1 MRPPPRDR
9 DGGRRGRWE
18 TARGRPTRFGPRQAP
33 ASSDRGGGDEIV
45 ARLERLESVV
55 MAIAA
60 HLGIDAGRPAR
71 QAGVPEVRGAPR
83 GGGRRGDA
91 DHAAGSDDA
100 HAVVRTVARR
110 LSGRIKQYQ
119 PPRGY
124 GFVTTPDTP
133 GDVFFH
139 RSDCRVD
146 PATLEPSAAVIFDLV
161 EMANGQ
167 FKAVNLAPPK

>member
-1 MRPPPRDR
+1 MTKPYLRDR
-9 DGGRRGRWE
+9 RGPRRGRGE
-18 TARGRPTRFGPRQAP
+18 TPSAPVRG
-33 ASSDRGGGDEIV
+33 DDII

-55 MAIAA
+55 TAIAA
-60 HLGIDAGRPAR
+60 RLGIDLGRPAAPAR
-71 QAGVPEVRGAPR
+71 PPRPKGARRSEVRPGDGQREAAP
-83 GGGRRGDA
+83 GG
-91 DHAAGSDDA
+91 A

-119 PPRGY
+119 PGRGY
-124 GFVTTPDTP
+124 GFAVSADTP

-146 PATLEPSAAVIFDLV
+146 PATLEPGAAVTFDLV

-167 FKAVNLAPPK
+167 FKAVNLAPAG

>member
-1 MRPPPRDR
+1 VRLKPRDR
-9 DGGRRGRWE
+9 DGRRGRLE
-18 TARGRPTRFGPRQAP
+18 APRGRPRHFGPRQ
-33 ASSDRGGGDEIV
+33 SGGDEIV
-45 ARLERLESVV
+45 ARLARLESVV
-55 MAIAA
+55 TAIAA
-60 HLGIDAGRPAR
+60 HLGIEAGRPAR
-71 QAGVPEVRGAPR
+71 PAGPTQAKSAPR
-83 GGGRRGDA
+83 IGPRREDGDR
-91 DHAAGSDDA
+91 AAGSDES

-119 PPRGY
+119 TRGY

-146 PATLEPSAAVIFDLV
+146 PATLELSAPVVFDLV

-167 FKAVNLAPPK
+167 FKAVNLGPAR

>member
-1 MRPPPRDR
+1 
-9 DGGRRGRWE
+9 
-18 TARGRPTRFGPRQAP
+18 
-33 ASSDRGGGDEIV
+33 
-45 ARLERLESVV
+45 

-60 HLGIDAGRPAR
+60 HLGIEAGRPSR
-71 QAGVPEVRGAPR
+71 QAAAPEARGAPR
-83 GGGRRGDA
+83 GGARRGDA
-91 DHAAGSDDA
+91 DRAPGSDDA
-100 HAVVRTVARR
+100 HAVVRTVARK

-146 PATLEPSAAVIFDLV
+146 PATLEPSAAVTFDLV

-167 FKAVNLAPPK
+167 FKAVNLASAR